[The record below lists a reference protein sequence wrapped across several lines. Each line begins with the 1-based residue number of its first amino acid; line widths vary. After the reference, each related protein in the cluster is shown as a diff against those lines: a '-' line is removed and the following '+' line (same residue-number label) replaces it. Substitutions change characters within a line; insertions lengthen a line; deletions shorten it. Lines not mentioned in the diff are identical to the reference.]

1 MNKRWIS
8 LALAALLLVLAM
20 FSAAAFGG
28 GEAGTWHAY
37 VYTSNGK
44 SLNLR
49 SEPST
54 SSPPIATI
62 PYGASVHLNDYIDK
76 TWVEVDYNNY
86 HGYVMGR
93 YLTYEKP
100 PPKPRPDP
108 TPKPTPKPTS
118 STQTSLKE
126 VFKGFIFTSH
136 TVQVRP
142 SSPGGFVHMR
152 WAPTKAAD
160 PIRDYHQNDE
170 LTVIAQNDTWAQV
183 VDPATGITGFMM
195 RAFLT
200 DFGVVGAPEGVGSD
214 S

>member
-1 MNKRWIS
+1 MKKRWIS
-8 LALAALLLVLAM
+8 LALTMLLVLATLP
-20 FSAAAFGG
+20 ATAFVG

-44 SLNLR
+44 GLNLR
-49 SEPST
+49 PEPGT
-54 SSPPIATI
+54 NNPPIATI

-100 PPKPRPDP
+100 APKPKPDP
-108 TPKPTPKPTS
+108 KPKPTPKPDPKPPS
-118 STQTSLKE
+118 SMKE
-126 VFKGFIFTSH
+126 IFRDFTFTSY

-142 SSPGGFVHMR
+142 TTPGGYVHMR
-152 WAPTKAAD
+152 WAPTKASD
-160 PIRDYHQNDE
+160 PIRDYHQNDD
-170 LTVIAQNDTWAQV
+170 LIVIAQNNTWAQV
-183 VDPATGITGFMM
+183 VDPTTGITGFMM

-200 DFGVVGAPEGVGSD
+200 DFGVGGAPVGSGED